1 MSPQTSAHVG
11 PCYFKSARKV
21 TTFIPFLQ
29 IFIGKLMSSFFKRV
43 TRRTIDIFRDYC
55 KSLFVF
61 WLQRSV
67 ERANYAVAA

>member
-43 TRRTIDIFRDYC
+43 TRRAVG
-55 KSLFVF
+55 LFLIIGLPVVIRRIPD
-61 WLQRSV
+61 LTCQVR
-67 ERANYAVAA
+67 